1 MTSEDALS
9 TAGVGESSSD
19 NKVSWPLSPAW
30 LMNWWTFVLLLVFWT
45 GILTEEE
52 LGGPLPLPAV
62 EPEPLE
68 EEEADEPK

>member
-30 LMNWWTFVLLLVFWT
+30 LMNWWTFVLLVFWT
-45 GILTEEE
+45 GILTKE

-62 EPEPLE
+62 EPELE